1 MTDEERF
8 LAVLDEVY
16 ALLLQLGDLKDKA
29 VLIGGHVI
37 ALHALARHQ
46 SAAIQTT
53 TETGVTVTRGFT
65 HEPDLLFDLEAD
77 EFTAE
82 RLPEVLNA
90 RGYRRHRD
98 FRWGREVPGG
108 VLVEIDLFRSPELD
122 ELTAPLSMTPLADAE
137 TVLRRTESLSI
148 PLAGLE
154 TQWRVPDAFGFLTM
168 KVRAKR
174 EQRPTKAKDCFDI
187 YVFVKLVGLEVV
199 SAVRST
205 APDQASALKR
215 QLRELFWD
223 ISSPGVVDVLRE
235 SGLSDQQERDL
246 LARDVVDLFAQLD

>member
-8 LAVLDEVY
+8 LAVLDEVHT
-16 ALLLQLGDLKDKA
+16 LLLQLGDLKEKA

-77 EFTAE
+77 DFTAD
-82 RLPEVLNA
+82 RLPEVLKA

-98 FRWGREVPGG
+98 FRWGREVAGG
-108 VLVEIDLFRSPELD
+108 VKVEIDLFRSPELG
-122 ELTAPLSMTPLADAE
+122 ESEAPLSMTPLADAA
-137 TVLRRTESLSI
+137 TVLRRTESVTVS
-148 PLAGLE
+148 LAGLE
-154 TQWRVPDAFGFLTM
+154 THWRVPDAFGFLTM
-168 KVRAKR
+168 KVRAKC
-174 EQRPTKAKDCFDI
+174 EQRPTEARDCFDI
-187 YVFVKLVGLEVV
+187 YVFVKLVGLDAARVALDE
-199 SAVRST
+199 
-205 APDQASALKR
+205 APDRATPLKL
-215 QLRELFWD
+215 QLRKLFWD
-223 ISSPGVVDVLRE
+223 IDSPGVVDVLRE
-235 SGLSDQQERDL
+235 SGLADREEGDL